1 VRVKPTRSW
10 SPALALL
17 ILAVACGC
25 SAPERAR
32 STAVRLLD
40 HPTPVTIGNET
51 RLALVVEPGAL
62 TAVRRFGPIVL
73 PSAAL
78 LSLGFGVPGQA
89 IGGDGAATRVSI
101 HLETRDGTRHTL
113 LKRRLDPRGREAQ
126 SWVDADL
133 DLSRWS
139 GLAVTFELSASA
151 VNARRAPLAT
161 AWSDPVVHSAQREPA
176 PPNILIVSIDTLR
189 ARSVGA
195 YGYGRDTT
203 PFIDALAEQ
212 GTLFEKVITPSVTTA
227 PSHMSLFT
235 GLYPEHHGMRTG
247 MDSKT
252 AGSITAA
259 ARFRA
264 AGYHTAAF
272 TENGFILRPNGFGE
286 GFSEYTEY
294 PGRKL
299 HPPGRVQV
307 TFAQARRWLRRN
319 RRRPFFL
326 FAHTYQVHAPYRP
339 PAPYADLFANDD
351 FPGPE
356 DPAMRRLRDDYDREI
371 RFVDDWLAELVA
383 ALDALGLRESTLLLV
398 LADHGEEFAEHGS
411 FQHGSAVFDEALEVP
426 LILNGPGVAAGRRI
440 ATPVSL
446 IDVTPTLLDLAGL
459 PVPEGLDGTSLAA
472 AIRGSQALAER
483 TFFAEARAPV
493 RFGSPFISE
502 SWNPPLIAVRSHD
515 EKFIVHRP
523 EEGEARPAVRYD
535 LAADALERAPQ
546 PVEGEALRAVDALV
560 DAYLAGG
567 VAPTEDRADTL
578 TPAERENLRLLG
590 YID

>member
-1 VRVKPTRSW
+1 MKPPREW
-10 SPALALL
+10 NRAVALL
-17 ILAVACGC
+17 ILATACG
-25 SAPERAR
+25 SSVPERAR

-40 HPTPVTIGNET
+40 DPAAVKIGNET
-51 RLALVVEPGAL
+51 RLALVLEPDAL
-62 TAVRRFGPIVL
+62 TAVRRFGPIAL
-73 PSAAL
+73 PSAAH
-78 LSLGFGVPGQA
+78 LSLGFGVPERA
-89 IGGDGAATRVSI
+89 IEGGGAPTRISI
-101 HLETRDGTRHTL
+101 HLETRDGTRHAL

-126 SWVDADL
+126 GWFDADL
-133 DLSRWS
+133 DLSSWS
-139 GLAVTFELSASA
+139 GLAVTLEFSASA

-161 AWSDPVVHSAQREPA
+161 AWSDPVVHAAQLEPGT
-176 PPNILIVSIDTLR
+176 PNILIVSIDTLR

-203 PFIDALAEQ
+203 PFMDALAER
-212 GTLFEKVITPSVTTA
+212 GTLFETAITASVTTA

-247 MDSKT
+247 TDSKT
-252 AGSITAA
+252 PESVTAA

-307 TFAQARRWLRRN
+307 TFEQARRWLRRSQ
-319 RRRPFFL
+319 RRPFFL
-326 FAHTYQVHAPYRP
+326 FVHTYQVHAPYRP
-339 PAPYADLFANDD
+339 PVPYADLFANDG

-356 DPAMRRLRDDYDREI
+356 DSAMRRLRDDYDREI
-371 RFVDDWLAELVA
+371 RFVDDWLAELIGT
-383 ALDALGLRESTLLLV
+383 LDALGLRDSTLVLV
-398 LADHGEEFAEHGS
+398 LADHGEEFAEHGG

-459 PVPEGLDGTSLAA
+459 PVPEDLDGTSLAPTL
-472 AIRGSQALAER
+472 RGSRALAER
-483 TFFAEARAPV
+483 TFFAEARAPK
-493 RFGSPFISE
+493 RFLSPFAGE
-502 SWNPPLIAVRSHD
+502 SWNPPLIAVRSRN

-523 EEGEARPAVRYD
+523 EEGEARPAIRYD

-546 PVEGEALRAVDALV
+546 PVKGEALRAVDALV

-567 VAPTEDRADTL
+567 VTPTEDRADSL
-578 TPAERENLRLLG
+578 TPEERENLRLLG